1 MAAPDLRYRRQP
13 LMRDRIDVDAPLV
26 GARLYKGARPVVL
39 ARLERTRAGEPQRT
53 VPVTLNDLRHQ
64 VDIER
69 GGWDDRRDI
78 PSVTGPNPGPPE
90 FVPSLGDA
98 RRVPDQTPQAIEPFQ
113 HRMSSR
119 LAVSPETSPMQIG
132 PDAYPTSTE
141 DQYAVQRRLSGLG
154 AAFIEQPVYRPRKMV
169 TPSLL
174 APITMLRGLGVTAI
188 EQPVYRPRK
197 MVTPSLLAPIT
208 VLRGLGVADEF
219 KTNPYAVGATG
230 AVILG
235 LVVVG
240 GYFAGAA
247 MAPAGKDKALYGVIG
262 SVAGLFTG
270 PIGLGALGLLALS
283 GK

>member
-1 MAAPDLRYRRQP
+1 
-13 LMRDRIDVDAPLV
+13 
-26 GARLYKGARPVVL
+26 
-39 ARLERTRAGEPQRT
+39 
-53 VPVTLNDLRHQ
+53 

-141 DQYAVQRRLSGLG
+141 DQYAVQRRLS
-154 AAFIEQPVYRPRKMV
+154 
-169 TPSLL
+169 
-174 APITMLRGLGVTAI
+174 GLGVTAI